1 VGYRFVYCIGDGLLR
16 PSVNSLRTA
25 TSSFDISLPSNHRGT
40 AFGDVCQHPHAYS
53 PLAQDPGITQLTCRQ
68 VLTTLLILDSCLHHA
83 IIKASP
89 MAQTARGKRMQFHQ
103 KRSWQRPFELL
114 GWSSRLALE
123 SSFPFFKLP
132 TELRFDVL
140 RYLLMSEDPDGYVT
154 ASALRTLRHASHQ
167 LAREAEDIY
176 WSENVFRFRRH
187 DAGADS
193 RHCYFGKWLRDIP
206 KDCVMKVR
214 QISIRSPTRVTLF
227 GPYHGH
233 DYALASSTIVYNL
246 DLTAINS
253 ERSVSICYSPSHRG
267 ILGNYPYVASW
278 LDLSRVAHALFLVSG
293 QIRVTKRA
301 LMAFHIASS
310 MQRSSA
316 IFNDILHE
324 GDQERRSRI
333 IASLVSCSPSIGEYE
348 DGW

>member
-1 VGYRFVYCIGDGLLR
+1 
-16 PSVNSLRTA
+16 
-25 TSSFDISLPSNHRGT
+25 
-40 AFGDVCQHPHAYS
+40 
-53 PLAQDPGITQLTCRQ
+53 
-68 VLTTLLILDSCLHHA
+68 
-83 IIKASP
+83 

-103 KRSWQRPFELL
+103 KRSWQRPFGLL
-114 GWSSRLALE
+114 GWSSRLALK
-123 SSFPFFKLP
+123 SSFPFLKLP

-140 RYLLMSEDPDGYVT
+140 RYLLISGDPNGHVT
-154 ASALRTLRHASHQ
+154 TSALRTLRHASHQ

-193 RHCYFGKWLRDIP
+193 RHCYFSKWLRDIP

-227 GPYHGH
+227 SPYHGN

-246 DLTAINS
+246 DLTAIDS
-253 ERSVSICYSPSHRG
+253 GRTVCICYSPSHRG
-267 ILGNYPYVASW
+267 TLGNYPYVAFW
-278 LDLSRVAHALFLVSG
+278 LDMSRVANALFLVSG

-301 LMAFHIASS
+301 LMAFHVASS

-316 IFNDILHE
+316 IFIDILHE
-324 GDQERRSRI
+324 GD
-333 IASLVSCSPSIGEYE
+333 
-348 DGW
+348 

>member
-1 VGYRFVYCIGDGLLR
+1 
-16 PSVNSLRTA
+16 
-25 TSSFDISLPSNHRGT
+25 
-40 AFGDVCQHPHAYS
+40 
-53 PLAQDPGITQLTCRQ
+53 
-68 VLTTLLILDSCLHHA
+68 
-83 IIKASP
+83 
-89 MAQTARGKRMQFHQ
+89 MAQTAWGKRIQFHR
-103 KRSWQRPFELL
+103 KRSWQRSFELL
-114 GWSSRLALE
+114 GWSSRSALK
-123 SSFPFFKLP
+123 SSSPFLKLP

-140 RYLLMSEDPDGYVT
+140 RYLLISEDPNGHVT
-154 ASALRTLRHASHQ
+154 TSALRTLRHASHQ

-193 RHCYFGKWLRDIP
+193 THCCFGKWLRDIP

-227 GPYHGH
+227 GSYHGH

-253 ERSVSICYSPSHRG
+253 GRTVSIYYSPSRRG
-267 ILGNYPYVASW
+267 ILRNYPYVASW
-278 LDLSRVAHALFLVSG
+278 LDLSRVANALFLVSG

-310 MQRSSA
+310 IQRSSA
-316 IFNDILHE
+316 IFVDILHE
-324 GDQERRSRI
+324 GDKERRSRI
-333 IASLVSCSPSIGEYE
+333 IANIVSCSPSVGEYDDE
-348 DGW
+348 W

>member
-1 VGYRFVYCIGDGLLR
+1 
-16 PSVNSLRTA
+16 
-25 TSSFDISLPSNHRGT
+25 
-40 AFGDVCQHPHAYS
+40 
-53 PLAQDPGITQLTCRQ
+53 
-68 VLTTLLILDSCLHHA
+68 
-83 IIKASP
+83 

-114 GWSSRLALE
+114 GWSSRLALK
-123 SSFPFFKLP
+123 SSFPFLKLP

-140 RYLLMSEDPDGYVT
+140 RYLLISEDPNGHVT
-154 ASALRTLRHASHQ
+154 TSALRTLRHASHQ

-176 WSENVFRFRRH
+176 WSENVFRFRLH

-193 RHCYFGKWLRDIP
+193 RHCYFSKWLRDIP

-253 ERSVSICYSPSHRG
+253 GRTVCIC

-278 LDLSRVAHALFLVSG
+278 LDLSRVANALFLVSG
-293 QIRVTKRA
+293 QVRVTKRA
-301 LMAFHIASS
+301 LMAFHVASS

-316 IFNDILHE
+316 IFIDILHE
-324 GDQERRSRI
+324 GDKERRSHI
-333 IASLVSCSPSIGEYE
+333 IATLVSCSPSICDYE